1 MSLTKLEEYDL
12 QLELKYE
19 SARQFYI
26 KIPMSE
32 LDGRDLPPIFTNI
45 IRRKNNIECQTL
57 ELMKRNQKVIE
68 MAHWLEMPYWLLQI
82 NVSHQEVILMS
93 AHVILSA
100 FLLLTIPGDQ
110 AVENLI
116 EEVRSHMSI
125 MFKIC
130 EAVGLLDMVCYTSMA
145 RIWLSWSR

>member
-68 MAHWLEMPYWLLQI
+68 MAHWLEMPY
-82 NVSHQEVILMS
+82 
-93 AHVILSA
+93 
-100 FLLLTIPGDQ
+100 
-110 AVENLI
+110 
-116 EEVRSHMSI
+116 
-125 MFKIC
+125 
-130 EAVGLLDMVCYTSMA
+130 
-145 RIWLSWSR
+145 